1 MALWI
6 LALESRQHGPVDPGR
21 GELHKYFPMGHPV
34 SVHLYFQS
42 DQFQGYLVQHHATN
56 LATSKLETLETWVMP
71 RKTYKVASPPSTFT
85 RLQFTEIGTEWDA
98 KERMFRNF
106 GGLMGP
112 MDETVGMQW
121 WAKGPNVTATVV
133 WIDPT
138 NVIAAT
144 YDILIDASAE
154 YTHYRPPL
162 NQPLRPGVWTIRVLH
177 HWSPVAETRFLISPL
192 AYMKHQPIR
201 QEDTLK
207 LHNGPAKNS
216 YMEQSF
222 HGLNP
227 VLNIPVHLGQ
237 VEQAKRNAALT
248 GPTLEHWVDG
258 LVGAM
263 WEAGDVCSTS
273 MTGGPGT
280 SCPVMQTCAKT
291 PWSSLSPDPKSQLV
305 PPHADGR
312 IR

>member
-1 MALWI
+1 
-6 LALESRQHGPVDPGR
+6 
-21 GELHKYFPMGHPV
+21 
-34 SVHLYFQS
+34 
-42 DQFQGYLVQHHATN
+42 
-56 LATSKLETLETWVMP
+56 
-71 RKTYKVASPPSTFT
+71 
-85 RLQFTEIGTEWDA
+85 
-98 KERMFRNF
+98 
-106 GGLMGP
+106 
-112 MDETVGMQW
+112 
-121 WAKGPNVTATVV
+121 
-133 WIDPT
+133 
-138 NVIAAT
+138 
-144 YDILIDASAE
+144 
-154 YTHYRPPL
+154 
-162 NQPLRPGVWTIRVLH
+162 
-177 HWSPVAETRFLISPL
+177 
-192 AYMKHQPIR
+192 MKHQPIR

-248 GPTLEHWVDG
+248 GPALEHWVDG